1 MPKHAAF
8 KKIQLQASA
17 TEIENKTRLH
27 PVAQRPLHRR
37 ANQPR
42 FFLAADYFQF
52 DSGLALDALK
62 QAPVVADL
70 ARRGRCYGAVGGHV
84 IMIHA
89 IAKMAEGANR
99 PGDRFFVQQPPGEGV
114 VAQAHR
120 GAFAFQELD
129 MLGEV
134 ARANAPPVAFGPA
147 SSAGSWTGAANSSAR
162 DARARAKARISCSG
176 SQAARRCVCA
186 AVHSRS
192 RRWPRRRV
200 Q

>member
-1 MPKHAAF
+1 VVTQAPRGIFVDRAVDGVGLHQSNSAQRQREAMPKHATF

-27 PVAQRPLHRR
+27 PVAQCPLHRR

-52 DSGLALDALK
+52 NSGLALDALK
-62 QAPVVADL
+62 QAAVVADL
-70 ARRGRCYGAVGGHV
+70 ARRGHRDGAVGGHV

-89 IAKMAEGANR
+89 IAKMAECANCA
-99 PGDRFFVQQPPGEGV
+99 GDRFFVQQPPGKGV

-129 MLGEV
+129 MLGRSG
-134 ARANAPPVAFGPA
+134 ARNRQPDRI
-147 SSAGSWTGAANSSAR
+147 GSGINR
-162 DARARAKARISCSG
+162 GQLDGG
-176 SQAARRCVCA
+176 SQF
-186 AVHSRS
+186 
-192 RRWPRRRV
+192 
-200 Q
+200 